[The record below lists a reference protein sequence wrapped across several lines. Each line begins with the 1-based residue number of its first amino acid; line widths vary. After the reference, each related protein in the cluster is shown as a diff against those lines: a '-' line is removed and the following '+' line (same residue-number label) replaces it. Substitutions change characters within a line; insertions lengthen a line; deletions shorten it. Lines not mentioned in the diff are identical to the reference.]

1 VKALRLKFTRA
12 GGVLALV
19 ALTLIVGAGN
29 LLASWDEVHAYKA
42 SQAREQVVQHQAGVA
57 VEQKLCDTF
66 GKLAA
71 LKPPPGSPT
80 TNPSRGFEQSLHS
93 TLVEL
98 GIDLGCRLP

>member
-1 VKALRLKFTRA
+1 VRALRLKTTRA
-12 GGVLALV
+12 GWAVALV

-42 SQAREQVVQHQAGVA
+42 SQAREQVAQQRAGVA
-57 VEQKLCDTF
+57 VEDKLCSTF
-66 GKLAA
+66 GRLAA
-71 LKPPPGSPT
+71 LQPPAGSPVRD
-80 TNPSRGFEQSLHS
+80 PGRAFEQDLHA